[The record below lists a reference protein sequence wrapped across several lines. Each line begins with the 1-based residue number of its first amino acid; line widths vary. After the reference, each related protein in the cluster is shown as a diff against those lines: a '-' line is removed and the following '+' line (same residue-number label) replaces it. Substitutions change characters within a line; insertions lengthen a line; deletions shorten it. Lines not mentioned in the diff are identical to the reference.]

1 MRVRAYCSPAHHR
14 RDEASAGGR
23 VGVICAPNGRGAA
36 DDGGVVSLTTPRG
49 RRAPHHRRHIIT
61 TTTTTR
67 SFSLSSRFF
76 SFFFGG
82 FLFFFFFF
90 LMRFFNTLR
99 ARPCIIVVHTQ
110 CVAPP
115 THFRFIA
122 AAVIVINATTP
133 LCSCSLQPA
142 DVDNENRVCPY
153 YRRRHSKS
161 VVSAGKTCR
170 AVRIAN
176 DSRLRAAVPQVNRTF
191 ILCNIVYKPFIRD
204 SNIV

>member
-1 MRVRAYCSPAHHR
+1 MCTQWTR
-14 RDEASAGGR
+14 
-23 VGVICAPNGRGAA
+23 
-36 DDGGVVSLTTPRG
+36 RG
-49 RRAPHHRRHIIT
+49 RRRG
-61 TTTTTR
+61 R
-67 SFSLSSRFF
+67 SFINHPTRATRTAPPPPYYYYYAQFFALLAFLLLFLRRF
-76 SFFFGG
+76 
-82 FLFFFFFF
+82 LILFFFF

-122 AAVIVINATTP
+122 AAAVVINATTP